1 MSINW
6 QAKYQ
11 VGLPY
16 ERYLAQYARP
26 EKDLPRWQE
35 VYGRVRFTADQ
46 RTVLSLLVRRM
57 NVLCIVGAWCGDCVD
72 QGPIL
77 QQIVEASEG
86 KVDLRF
92 LDRDDHQDAQAEVA
106 LCGGHRVPVTVFL
119 SEDFHECARVGDRTL
134 AKYRQMAAQRV
145 GWSCPTGL
153 GGEDGLLAAA
163 TQEWVDHF
171 ERVGLMLRLSP
182 RLRGRHND

>member
-1 MSINW
+1 MSVHW
-6 QAKYQ
+6 RTTFEAA
-11 VGLPY
+11 LPY
-16 ERYLAQYARP
+16 QPFLAKYARP
-26 EKDLPRWQE
+26 QKDLPRWQE
-35 VYGRVRFTADQ
+35 VYDRVRLTADQ
-46 RTVLSLLVRRM
+46 GLVLSAMARSM

-77 QQIVEASEG
+77 QRIAEASG
-86 KVDLRF
+86 GRVDLRF
-92 LDRDDHQDAQAEVA
+92 LDRDDYPDAQAEVA
-106 LCGGHRVPVTVFL
+106 LCGGLRVPVTVFL

-134 AKYRQMAAQRV
+134 AKYRQMAVERV

-153 GGEDGLLAAA
+153 AGADGLLAAA

-182 RLRGRHND
+182 RLRELHND